1 MRLKPG
7 VTPDQAQAEIS
18 AVAKRLESDYPAT
31 NRGRGIRLYPLWRA
45 PFNNARTLLP
55 TLSIALG
62 VAVVLLLIVCAN
74 VSNLLLV
81 KAFGR
86 RHEITLRLAVG
97 AGRGRLLRQLVTEG
111 LVLSSIAASTSLVL
125 AYWCRNLLVLLLP
138 RRSGTAMFLPGA
150 VDWRVLVLS
159 TLVCLLATLLFGL
172 VPAIHTRKLDLASAY
187 GSRR

>member
-86 RHEITLRLAVG
+86 RHEIALRLAVG
-97 AGRGRLLRQLVTEG
+97 AGRGRLLRQLVRR
-111 LVLSSIAASTSLVL
+111 VWSCRASLPPRAWSLL
-125 AYWCRNLLVLLLP
+125 
-138 RRSGTAMFLPGA
+138 TGA
-150 VDWRVLVLS
+150 VTCSCSYSQGGVARRCFYPAQWIG
-159 TLVCLLATLLFGL
+159 VCWC
-172 VPAIHTRKLDLASAY
+172 
-187 GSRR
+187 